1 LKDWKSMTRA
11 VILAALMLLTPLSAR
26 AGGPSGISDA
36 PGDNLMRVF
45 ANGLEINRGDT
56 ITPGSVLTVLITA
69 TNRLNRNVGHLEFSL
84 DAGPQKWGTGL
95 VGTAM
100 ADDGSNIAVAGNYTT
115 WGFNYTSPIALIPV
129 LDSIVIRDST
139 GAILTSSHGTAA
151 DFFTQQGISGYEQGL
166 GYWSLAPGETI
177 TATSQL
183 QVTAAAPE
191 PSSFAFLFLS
201 ALPGTALVL
210 KRK

>member
-1 LKDWKSMTRA
+1 MGA
-11 VILAALMLLTPLSAR
+11 VILAALLLLVPMPAK

-45 ANGLEINRGDT
+45 ANGLEISRGDT

-69 TNRLNRNVGHLEFSL
+69 TNRLDRNVGHLEFSL

-100 ADDGSNIAVAGNYTT
+100 ADDGSSIAVAGNYAT
-115 WGFNYTSPIALIPV
+115 WGFNYTSPIALLPLPLPL

-139 GAILTSSHGTAA
+139 GSILASSHGTAA
-151 DFFTQQGISGYEQGL
+151 DFFNPQSISGYEQGL
-166 GYWSLAPGETI
+166 GYWSLAPGDII

-183 QVTAAAPE
+183 QVSAAAPE
-191 PSSFAFLFLS
+191 PSSLAFLI
-201 ALPGTALVL
+201 ALPFAGLTM